1 MKYPIT
7 PEYLENAPKPLVKA
21 ILAMEDDL
29 LREICSRFKLTGE
42 LNEVT
47 INDIRTLKAYGLDMD
62 TIERRIANHTKTS
75 TEEVQDALERVV
87 KLNREYYSE
96 LSDKAGITMPLEI
109 VTAREIELIRKQMLD
124 EYRNITR
131 SLGFAVQTNGEIV
144 FRPIAK
150 AYQTVLDKAEM
161 KVYSGGFTVQQ
172 ALEDAVRELADSG
185 IRTVDYASGWMN
197 HADVAARRAIVTGL
211 NQVTSKYAEEA
222 AEVLETDLYEVT
234 AHRGARDKDK
244 PHVWS
249 NHKRW
254 QGKVYAT
261 KDGSKYPNIYKVCG
275 LGQVDGL
282 EGANCRHHRHPFLE
296 GVSERVYTDDELKNI
311 DPPPFEYQGKT
322 YTAYEA
328 TQMQRKLETAMRK
341 QTRRRMAF
349 EAAGDTEQADNAKIR
364 LQALRREY
372 KAFSEA
378 AGLPTQFE
386 RAKVTA

>member
-7 PEYLENAPKPLVKA
+7 PEYLENAPKPLVDA
-21 ILAMEDDL
+21 IIAMENDL
-29 LREICSRFKLTGE
+29 LREICARFKLTGD

-47 INDIRTLKAYGLDMD
+47 INDIRVLKSYGLDMD
-62 TIERRIANHTKTS
+62 TIEKSIASHSKTIVG
-75 TEEVQDALERVV
+75 EVQAALDRVV
-87 KLNREYYSE
+87 ALNRQYYDE
-96 LSDKAGITMPLEI
+96 LADKASVTMPLTI
-109 VTAREIELIRKQMLD
+109 VTAEEIELIRSQMLD
-124 EYRNITR
+124 EFRNITR
-131 SLGFAVQTNGEIV
+131 SLGFAIQTNGTV
-144 FRPIAK
+144 TFKPIAK
-150 AYQTVLDKAEM
+150 AYQAVLDKAEM

-211 NQVTSKYAEEA
+211 NQMTSKYAEEA
-222 AEVLETDLYEVT
+222 AQVLETDLYEVT
-234 AHRGARDKDK
+234 AHRGARDTNK
-244 PHVWS
+244 PHPWS

-261 KDGSKYPNIYKVCG
+261 TDGSKYPNIYKVCG
-275 LGQVDGL
+275 LGEVDGL

-296 GVSERVYTDDELKNI
+296 GVSERVYTDDELENI

-322 YTAYEA
+322 YTEYEA

-341 QTRRRMAF
+341 QARRRMAF

-372 KAFSEA
+372 RDFSRA